1 MTTHRQDARLKVA
14 GLHPVPNERLGGIA
28 NAMVEL
34 EFPKAHEVYPG
45 RLRRVEFHDA
55 EGAVILSSLRTTSRW
70 LPR

>member
-1 MTTHRQDARLKVA
+1 MTTHRRDARLKVA
-14 GLHPVPNERLGGIA
+14 GWHPVPNEGIGGVA
-28 NAMVEL
+28 DAMAEL
-34 EFPKAHEVYPG
+34 EFPKAHKAYPG